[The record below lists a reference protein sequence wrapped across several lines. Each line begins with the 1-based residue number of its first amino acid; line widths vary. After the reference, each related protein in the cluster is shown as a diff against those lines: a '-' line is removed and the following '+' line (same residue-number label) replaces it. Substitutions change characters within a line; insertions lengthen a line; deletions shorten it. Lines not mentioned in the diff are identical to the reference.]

1 MLQDLLRKPLPQEVV
16 ALLEKIDSLDSQHD
30 SSYHRAWV
38 LVTDKHSKFT
48 WYERKL
54 LLNALGKIARRE
66 TLNVAMQV
74 VINAPQE
81 ESVVQSSVWVS
92 EGLRAPAPSAPS
104 WGDLF
109 REYCNEKRSMARND
123 RRLKHELVNAQSAR
137 LHEEVK
143 KMQLENRLLEEQ
155 VYKETGPK
163 VSGQAQQVRVST
175 TGTTF
180 MQR

>member
-16 ALLEKIDSLDSQHD
+16 ALLEKIDSLDSRHD

-38 LVTDKHSKFT
+38 LVTDKRNKFT

-74 VINAPQE
+74 VINTPQDE
-81 ESVVQSSVWVS
+81 GVAQSSVWVS

-104 WGDLF
+104 WADIIKEHF
-109 REYCNEKRSMARND
+109 NAERSMARND
-123 RRLKHELVNAQSAR
+123 RRIKNELMNAESAR
-137 LHEEVK
+137 LHEEIK
-143 KMQLENRLLEEQ
+143 KMQLENRLLEE
-155 VYKETGPK
+155 
-163 VSGQAQQVRVST
+163 RV
-175 TGTTF
+175 
-180 MQR
+180 

>member
-16 ALLEKIDSLDSQHD
+16 ALLEKIDSLDSRYD

-38 LVTDKHSKFT
+38 LVTDKRNKFT

-66 TLNVAMQV
+66 VLGEAMQV

-81 ESVVQSSVWVS
+81 ETVAQGDVWVT
-92 EGLRAPAPSAPS
+92 GNPMTPQAQS
-104 WGDLF
+104 WGGVI
-109 REYCNEKRSMARND
+109 REYFDEKRSMARND

-137 LHEEVK
+137 LHEEIK
-143 KMQLENRLLEEQ
+143 RMQLENRLLEEQ

-163 VSGQAQQVRVST
+163 VSGQAQQVRVSP
-175 TGTTF
+175 TGKTL

>member
-16 ALLEKIDSLDSQHD
+16 ALLEKIDSLDSRYD

-38 LVTDKHSKFT
+38 LVTDKRNKFT

-66 TLNVAMQV
+66 VLGEAMQV
-74 VINAPQE
+74 VINAPHE
-81 ESVVQSSVWVS
+81 ESVAQSSVWVTDKTLS
-92 EGLRAPAPSAPS
+92 PPMMS
-104 WGDLF
+104 WGDVIK
-109 REYCNEKRSMARND
+109 EYFDAKRSMARND
-123 RRLKHELVNAQSAR
+123 RRLQHELTNAQSAR
-137 LHEEVK
+137 LHEEIK
-143 KMQLENRLLEEQ
+143 RMQLENRLLEEQ

-163 VSGQAQQVRVST
+163 VSGQAQQVRVSP
-175 TGTTF
+175 TGKTL